1 MCGWPGSPGPKAIK
15 RLCVRVCVCAC
26 VCVRVCVCVCVRA
39 CMRARACVRVCG
51 LKQMF
56 WLVCCEQIAMLDN
69 KQRESDRYLL
79 AVKQQL
85 SQAQREL
92 FDELVLYLRPTD
104 N

>member
-1 MCGWPGSPGPKAIK
+1 MDG
-15 RLCVRVCVCAC
+15 RVVPDQRPLNGC
-26 VCVRVCVCVCVRA
+26 VCVCVCVR
-39 CMRARACVRVCG
+39 VRVRVCVCG

>member
-15 RLCVRVCVCAC
+15 RLCL
-26 VCVRVCVCVCVRA
+26 RA
-39 CMRARACVRVCG
+39 CVCG